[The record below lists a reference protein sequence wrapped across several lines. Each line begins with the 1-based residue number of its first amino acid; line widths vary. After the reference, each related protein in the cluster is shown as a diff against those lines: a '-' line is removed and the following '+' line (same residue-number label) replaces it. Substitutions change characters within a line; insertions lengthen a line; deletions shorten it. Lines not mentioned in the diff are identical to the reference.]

1 MKTLNIKIILASVRD
16 GRFGDKPAE
25 WIADIAK
32 EAEGFSVELLD
43 LKDYSLPIFAE
54 SVSPAYVEGDYSN
67 PLVNRW
73 SEKIASADGF
83 IVVTPEYN
91 HGYPSSLKNNTDYL
105 YKEWNKKPIAFVG
118 YGTTGGAFAV
128 GQFRQVA
135 IELQMAPIRTAV
147 HITSPWSLVEKDG
160 SLKLG
165 AFEHYESGAKK
176 MLEQLKWW
184 AKALKDAR
192 EVKYSPLRQ
201 AAG

>member
-1 MKTLNIKIILASVRD
+1 MDKLNIKVILATVRE
-16 GRFGDKPAE
+16 GRFGDKPAK
-25 WIADIAK
+25 WITEKAK
-32 EAEGFSVELLD
+32 EVEDFNIELLD

-54 SVSPAYVEGDYSN
+54 AVSPADVKGVRAN

-73 SEKIASADGF
+73 AEKISSADGF

-91 HGYPSSLKNNTDYL
+91 HGYPSSLKNNIDYL

-128 GQFRQVA
+128 GQLRQVA
-135 IELQMAPIRTAV
+135 IELQMAPIRMAT
-147 HITSPWSLVEKDG
+147 HIVSPWNMVEKDG

-165 AFEHYESGAKK
+165 ALDHYANGAKK

-184 AKALKDAR
+184 TKVLKNAR
-192 EVKYSPLRQ
+192 EIK
-201 AAG
+201 